1 MPKMDEIE
9 NMPNSIEC
17 GMQYFVQRRT
27 PKRQAVPS
35 MKPRG
40 DLISKLENLV
50 SNAASYPQDQ
60 HLVT

>member
-17 GMQYFVQRRT
+17 GMQCFAQRRT
-27 PKRQAVPS
+27 PTRQAVS
-35 MKPRG
+35 SVKPRG
-40 DLISKLENLV
+40 DLISKLEDLV